1 MPTNTFRRSHI
12 SAIHQKSQPSFKFS
26 DDVAGINKDETE
38 WAKKNGLIIEKL
50 CKEFMSD
57 TGKTSFRNDLK
68 GFEINRGFFYG
79 YFCSKLSP
87 IFLRH
92 FQETPKSMFRGIVF
106 RWVISK

>member
-1 MPTNTFRRSHI
+1 MQFNM
-12 SAIHQKSQPSFKFS
+12 KQPSFKFS
-26 DDVAGINKDETE
+26 DDVVGINKDETE

-79 YFCSKLSP
+79 SYPP
-87 IFLRH
+87 IFSPPCYIQQLVPIYLESR
-92 FQETPKSMFRGIVF
+92 
-106 RWVISK
+106 